1 MESISKKSIKY
12 SVFISFSVLMV
23 VLSLLGGCSDAK
35 FLFNTKNLISEKTT
49 EPNDPQQLTGK
60 EATSEGKDDFTI
72 KELSSTVDELR
83 KLNLQLKE
91 VIDSIDP
98 HFQALLTS
106 VFTILILILIIF
118 IYEKFENLKKR
129 KSLNDQEEDYNTHVN
144 LYQQQN
150 QELQNL
156 TKELIK
162 LISSQQQQNQELQNL
177 TKELINSQL
186 LTELK
191 EKANSEK
198 AKIQERQKIFENL
211 EATVKQLTDQI
222 QDLQT
227 TKQTVGS
234 EVHELETKIQE
245 HQKIFGNLEATVKQL
260 TDQIQDLQTT
270 KQTVGSEVHELET
283 KIQERQKIFG
293 NLEATVKRLTD
304 QIQDL
309 QTTKQTVGSEVHEL
323 ETKIQERQKIFENLE
338 VQLRKQRQTDKTS
351 ESTEIN
357 LTTIEKQSYDNLVK
371 QYNENPDSLLSL
383 AIPVGIT
390 KDTLKVFDDPNQKI
404 TFERKGDKHSS
415 LYWIINDYYLVL
427 NPNANLA
434 LLEKDKIN
442 KNIFIHRKQ
451 SKAGARK
458 KLVLIKPARVSLI
471 YEGEKWELI
480 KKEKGEIIF

>member
-1 MESISKKSIKY
+1 M
-12 SVFISFSVLMV
+12 
-23 VLSLLGGCSDAK
+23 
-35 FLFNTKNLISEKTT
+35 
-49 EPNDPQQLTGK
+49 
-60 EATSEGKDDFTI
+60 
-72 KELSSTVDELR
+72 
-83 KLNLQLKE
+83 
-91 VIDSIDP
+91 
-98 HFQALLTS
+98 
-106 VFTILILILIIF
+106 
-118 IYEKFENLKKR
+118 
-129 KSLNDQEEDYNTHVN
+129 
-144 LYQQQN
+144 
-150 QELQNL
+150 
-156 TKELIK
+156 
-162 LISSQQQQNQELQNL
+162 
-177 TKELINSQL
+177 
-186 LTELK
+186 
-191 EKANSEK
+191 
-198 AKIQERQKIFENL
+198 
-211 EATVKQLTDQI
+211 
-222 QDLQT
+222 
-227 TKQTVGS
+227 
-234 EVHELETKIQE
+234 
-245 HQKIFGNLEATVKQL
+245 
-260 TDQIQDLQTT
+260 
-270 KQTVGSEVHELET
+270 
-283 KIQERQKIFG
+283 
-293 NLEATVKRLTD
+293 
-304 QIQDL
+304 